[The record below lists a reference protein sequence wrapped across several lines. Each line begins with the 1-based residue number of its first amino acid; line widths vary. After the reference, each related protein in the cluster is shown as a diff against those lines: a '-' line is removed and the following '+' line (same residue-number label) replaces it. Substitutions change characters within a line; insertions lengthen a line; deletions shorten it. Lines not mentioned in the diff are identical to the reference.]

1 MVFWTWAKGLEDG
14 FDGANRRNLRH
25 FISKV
30 VSEKIS
36 SPSALTPGPLS
47 SRAVD
52 FKEDDITAPKLPES
66 DPPAEDQ
73 EMVETVQLF
82 LDVGGQESVPLTRMS
97 TMAVFHKL
105 SSGKGVPHTFYGFL
119 KQWPALPRVVV
130 SLLVDAQV
138 VTRFRL
144 LILRIGVSF
153 CATHASGPRGCGST
167 LPHQQSSHRPR
178 FVRRLSVAAFILNR
192 PCFRVLMQAFMV

>member
-1 MVFWTWAKGLEDG
+1 MVFWTWAKGLEDK

-36 SPSALTPGPLS
+36 SPSALTSRPLS
-47 SRAVD
+47 SRIVD
-52 FKEDDITAPKLPES
+52 FKGDITAAKLPES
-66 DPPAEDQ
+66 NPPAEEQ

-82 LDVGGQESVPLTRMS
+82 LDVGGQENVLLTRMS

-130 SLLVDAQV
+130 SLFVGVLVIVDFAYLPYV
-138 VTRFRL
+138 CT
-144 LILRIGVSF
+144 GVSF
-153 CATHASGPRGCGST
+153 CANHASGPRRYART
-167 LPHQQSSHRPR
+167 LPHQ
-178 FVRRLSVAAFILNR
+178 
-192 PCFRVLMQAFMV
+192 

>member
-1 MVFWTWAKGLEDG
+1 MVFMVFWTWAKGLEDE

-36 SPSALTPGPLS
+36 TPTALISRPLS
-47 SRAVD
+47 SRVVD
-52 FKEDDITAPKLPES
+52 FKEDDITAAKVPES
-66 DPPAEDQ
+66 NLPADEQ

-82 LDVGGQESVPLTRMS
+82 LDVGGQEKVPLTRMS
-97 TMAVFHKL
+97 TMAIFHKL

-130 SLLVDAQV
+130 SG
-138 VTRFRL
+138 F
-144 LILRIGVSF
+144 G
-153 CATHASGPRGCGST
+153 
-167 LPHQQSSHRPR
+167 
-178 FVRRLSVAAFILNR
+178 
-192 PCFRVLMQAFMV
+192 